1 MGPVRR
7 PFDTFKFI
15 LRKVV
20 LAILALVIAFPILY
34 MFSSSLFS
42 ARDFGNLALL
52 PSSPR
57 WSNYT
62 RVFALRDFGIQ
73 LVNSIGT
80 ALLAAAIRTTVISL
94 AAFALTHLS
103 FWGRGLVLSLLVMTL
118 FVPQEAILY
127 QNYRTVATL
136 GLLDSW
142 AGIIA
147 TSLFSAAQMLLL
159 MGSFIAVGRDP
170 YDAARMDGATDIR
183 YIRSVLIPLSTPA
196 ILTVLVQTLIT
207 VFNGYL
213 WPLLVTNRPRTRTIQ
228 TGLTMLGFAESG
240 ETGAQMAAIVVI
252 TLPFLILLAFA
263 KKKIE
268 NALIRK

>member
-1 MGPVRR
+1 
-7 PFDTFKFI
+7 
-15 LRKVV
+15 
-20 LAILALVIAFPILY
+20 
-34 MFSSSLFS
+34 
-42 ARDFGNLALL
+42 
-52 PSSPR
+52 
-57 WSNYT
+57 
-62 RVFALRDFGIQ
+62 
-73 LVNSIGT
+73 
-80 ALLAAAIRTTVISL
+80 
-94 AAFALTHLS
+94 
-103 FWGRGLVLSLLVMTL
+103 
-118 FVPQEAILY
+118 
-127 QNYRTVATL
+127 
-136 GLLDSW
+136 
-142 AGIIA
+142 
-147 TSLFSAAQMLLL
+147 MLLL

-207 VFNGYL
+207 AFNGYL
-213 WPLLVTNRPRTRTIQ
+213 WPLLVTNRPKTRTIQ